1 MSTAKARQNSAGF
14 QPQDGEYAP
23 PVVSVTVTLLAA
35 LVSVGAVA
43 GVSLELAG
51 VGVAGIVILAI
62 GLARGTTRLLITG
75 TVVLFS
81 CLLAAGII
89 EMSVAVALVGAAGTF
104 IAYDSAIYAVSLGK
118 QTTKAASTWR
128 AELLHHTV
136 TILVIGGT
144 ALAGT
149 ALFLT
154 GPGNLPVGALFV
166 LVLSAGL
173 LLWAAQTT
181 E

>member
-1 MSTAKARQNSAGF
+1 MSPATTRQNSDEF
-14 QPQDGEYAP
+14 QPQDGEYIP
-23 PVVSVTVTLLAA
+23 PVVSVTVALLAA
-35 LVSVGAVA
+35 LVSVGAVTS
-43 GVSLELAG
+43 VSLELAG
-51 VGVAGIVILAI
+51 AGAVSTVMLAI
-62 GLARGTTRLLITG
+62 GLARGTNRLFITSI
-75 TVVLFS
+75 VVLFS
-81 CLLAAGII
+81 CLLVAGII
-89 EMSVAVALVGAAGTF
+89 GMPVAVALVGAAGTLV
-104 IAYDSAIYAVSLGK
+104 AYDSAIYAVRLGR

-128 AELLHHTV
+128 AELLHHTI

-166 LVLSAGL
+166 LVFSAGL
-173 LLWAAQTT
+173 LLWVVQTT